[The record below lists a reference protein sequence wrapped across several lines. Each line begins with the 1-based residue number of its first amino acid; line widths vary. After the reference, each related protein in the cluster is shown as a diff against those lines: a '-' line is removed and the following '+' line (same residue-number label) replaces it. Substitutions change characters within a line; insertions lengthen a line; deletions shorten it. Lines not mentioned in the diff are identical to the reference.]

1 MRFRRD
7 ILVAVAVIG
16 GLAAYWIGSE
26 TYYARSISPQGI
38 TTVTQY
44 FQRFGDPHGVHRI
57 ERDGK
62 SYYMLFGRGPSPLVF
77 ALPSSP
83 PTYVFDDRGAFVE
96 WCPDRGE
103 TQSGYNQRWPLT
115 ETGRV
120 DVGTFRQRFG
130 L

>member
-7 ILVAVAVIG
+7 ILVAAAVIG

-26 TYYARSISPQGI
+26 VHYARSISPHGI
-38 TTVTQY
+38 TTVSQY
-44 FQRFGDPHGVHRI
+44 IQRFGDPRFVHQI
-57 ERDGK
+57 DRDGK
-62 SYYMLFGRGPSPLVF
+62 TYFMLFVRAPSPLVF
-77 ALPSSP
+77 AVPSSP
-83 PTYVFDDRGAFVE
+83 PTYVFDDTGTFIE

-120 DVGTFRQRFG
+120 DVGTFKQRFG